1 MFWRLGE
8 DGFVRVVPQ
17 VGTFVAPINVA
28 AVYDSQFVRETLE
41 CRAIETAARR
51 AAAADLTT
59 LHTIWRGAGRRDAPS
74 DFPGFF
80 TLDDAMHRMLME
92 LAGRPFVWQVIA
104 GAKLQLDR
112 VRFLSLEES
121 EWPGMIM
128 AQHRELVA
136 AVAERD
142 GKRAVRVMT
151 AHLRTAFAAI
161 GRIAAI
167 PTLRRRRPGVNGGS
181 MEQTWRWF
189 GPADTI
195 TLAEIRQ
202 TGATGI
208 VTALHDIPYGVVW
221 SREAIGERKSIIE
234 GDRSLGLRWSVVE
247 SLPVS
252 RGDQAR
258 RRRSRDRCSPTIA
271 DRCAISAPMGVD
283 TVCYNFMPVLDWTR
297 TELRQPLPSGG
308 TGASVQRA

>member
-17 VGTFVAPINVA
+17 VGTFVAPINIP

-41 CRAIETAARR
+41 CRAIQTAARR
-51 AAAADLTT
+51 AAPPMSPHCTPCWMSRMRR
-59 LHTIWRGAGRRDAPS
+59 WRDR

-80 TLDDAMHRMLME
+80 TLDDAMHHTLMD

-104 GAKLQLDR
+104 GAKAQLDR
-112 VRFLSLEES
+112 VRFLSLEEG

-161 GRIAAI
+161 GRIAATH
-167 PTLRRRRPGVNGGS
+167 PDFF
-181 MEQTWRWF
+181 E
-189 GPADTI
+189 
-195 TLAEIRQ
+195 
-202 TGATGI
+202 GA
-208 VTALHDIPYGVVW
+208 
-221 SREAIGERKSIIE
+221 
-234 GDRSLGLRWSVVE
+234 
-247 SLPVS
+247 
-252 RGDQAR
+252 
-258 RRRSRDRCSPTIA
+258 
-271 DRCAISAPMGVD
+271 APD
-283 TVCYNFMPVLDWTR
+283 
-297 TELRQPLPSGG
+297 
-308 TGASVQRA
+308 